1 MEKPYNFY
9 FYLLMPLILV
19 NQFIFQIVYLP
30 SWVTALVL
38 VLGAFLFFV
47 QAMKMRKEAER

>member
-38 VLGAFLFFV
+38 VLGALLFFV
-47 QAMKMRKEAER
+47 QAMKMRKKAEK

>member
-19 NQFIFQIVYLP
+19 NQFMYQAVYLP

-38 VLGAFLFFV
+38 VLGALLFFV
-47 QAMKMRKEAER
+47 QAMKMRKEAKR